1 MEEAIRRVLEE
12 GKLPCEA
19 AFALARELGV
29 KPLDVGRKADE
40 MGIKIS
46 RCQLGLF
53 GYGSKKEGKH
63 KVVSPPETVPA
74 ELEAELRRVA
84 PEGFLPCA
92 KAWALARRLGISKLE
107 VSGAAE
113 ALGIR
118 IVQCQLGCF

>member
-1 MEEAIRRVLEE
+1 MEEAIAKALED

-19 AFALARELGV
+19 AFAIARGLGV
-29 KPLDVGRKADE
+29 KPLEVKRKADE

-53 GYGSKKEGKH
+53 GYGSKRGGKH
-63 KVVSPPETVPA
+63 RIVNPPEAISA
-74 ELEAELRRVA
+74 ELETELRHMA
-84 PEGFLPCA
+84 PEGLLPCA
-92 KAWALARRLGISKLE
+92 KAWAVARRLGISKLE